1 MADKILKEAISRD
14 KSNVKLYLALI
25 DVHNSSSHFKEADV
39 IESFDFAIKAKDL
52 TLEER
57 YNFSLKKMDFLEE
70 LGLDIGKLNEAFTIH
85 LALECQLP
93 IPPSSIHQGKRLYSG
108 KELVYF

>member
-1 MADKILKEAISRD
+1 MREAISRD
-14 KSNVKLYLALI
+14 KGNVKLYFALI
-25 DVHNSSSHFKEADV
+25 DVHNSSSHFKESDI
-39 IESFDFAIKAKDL
+39 IEAFDFAIKAKDL
-52 TLEER
+52 TLEDR

-70 LGLDIGKLNEAFTIH
+70 LGCDPAKLNEAFSVH

-108 KELVYF
+108 KE